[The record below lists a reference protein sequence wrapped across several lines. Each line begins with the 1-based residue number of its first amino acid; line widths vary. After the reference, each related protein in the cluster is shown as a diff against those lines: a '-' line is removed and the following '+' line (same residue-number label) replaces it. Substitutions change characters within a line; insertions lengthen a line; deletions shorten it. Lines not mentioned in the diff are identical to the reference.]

1 MENIAI
7 NIYYSDSL
15 EIKGDLEEI
24 LYGIEEEGLP
34 WTVIGS
40 KERSSKVLGNIAS
53 ESSKLG
59 VGIGIGIDGVTL
71 HYDKLEEY
79 KPLFTYPLSSTRKAF
94 RMLGMNGARLIKG
107 EPFVIPEGGK

>member
-53 ESSKLG
+53 ES
-59 VGIGIGIDGVTL
+59 
-71 HYDKLEEY
+71 
-79 KPLFTYPLSSTRKAF
+79 
-94 RMLGMNGARLIKG
+94 
-107 EPFVIPEGGK
+107 